1 MRDCQRYRWP
11 RQRVWNHP
19 DDAGREDEAR
29 GAPDRRGYFD
39 VMGERAP
46 DTDTGEPETSSDAL
60 LDELVRALARE
71 IAERDYAALRT
82 KPRHTRRPA
91 GGTKDSR

>member
-1 MRDCQRYRWP
+1 
-11 RQRVWNHP
+11 
-19 DDAGREDEAR
+19 
-29 GAPDRRGYFD
+29 
-39 VMGERAP
+39 MGDRAP
-46 DTDTGEPETSSDAL
+46 DTDTGEPETSADAL

-82 KPRHTRRPA
+82 KPRRTRRPA

>member
-1 MRDCQRYRWP
+1 M
-11 RQRVWNHP
+11 
-19 DDAGREDEAR
+19 
-29 GAPDRRGYFD
+29 GA
-39 VMGERAP
+39 RAP
-46 DTDTGEPETSSDAL
+46 NTDTGESETSSDAL

-82 KPRHTRRPA
+82 KPRRTSRPA

>member
-1 MRDCQRYRWP
+1 MSQP
-11 RQRVWNHP
+11 
-19 DDAGREDEAR
+19 
-29 GAPDRRGYFD
+29 
-39 VMGERAP
+39 MGNRAP
-46 DTDTGEPETSSDAL
+46 NTDTGEPETSSDAL